1 MKRWR
6 LSLTPHPTLNQLEK
20 FQFEVSAVVKT
31 GDNVGF
37 HDVIYE
43 GRGGKKKIFARAS
56 SLRRSEPLII
66 WINALPTSF
75 SKRLVFRN

>member
-1 MKRWR
+1 MKER
-6 LSLTPHPTLNQLEK
+6 LIYNETVAPFSHPHPTLNQLEK

-43 GRGGKKKIFARAS
+43 GRGGKKK
-56 SLRRSEPLII
+56 
-66 WINALPTSF
+66 F
-75 SKRLVFRN
+75 SPAPRP